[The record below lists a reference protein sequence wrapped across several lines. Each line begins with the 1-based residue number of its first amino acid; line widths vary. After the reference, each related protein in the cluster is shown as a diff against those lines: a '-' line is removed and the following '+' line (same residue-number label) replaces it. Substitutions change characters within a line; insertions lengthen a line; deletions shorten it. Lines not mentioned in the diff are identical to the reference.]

1 LCGELCFEI
10 LARRGVRA
18 RIAVWK
24 SVHFVCVGVGVEV
37 GAKRNRWN
45 FAGNS
50 DNVHSND
57 VEKVAKWRL
66 VSSWIADSARAIG
79 DRQTKCNSWRQTDE
93 LDKIIQFVCLSHS
106 SEGGVDDT
114 ISEPSG
120 ITRHSL
126 A

>member
-1 LCGELCFEI
+1 MLWI
-10 LARRGVRA
+10 LQY
-18 RIAVWK
+18 
-24 SVHFVCVGVGVEV
+24 FVCVGVGVEV

-79 DRQTKCNSWRQTDE
+79 DRQTKCNS
-93 LDKIIQFVCLSHS
+93 
-106 SEGGVDDT
+106 
-114 ISEPSG
+114 G
-120 ITRHSL
+120 ITWHNHGSRRRSR
-126 A
+126 

>member
-1 LCGELCFEI
+1 MLWI
-10 LARRGVRA
+10 LQY
-18 RIAVWK
+18 
-24 SVHFVCVGVGVEV
+24 FVCVGVGVEV

-79 DRQTKCNSWRQTDE
+79 DRQTKYE

-120 ITRHSL
+120 ITWHSL